1 MAVLAR
7 TCRSEGDIGLI
18 EIPRR
23 NSTRHLDITELIPR
37 RRVDRRRHSLAA
49 RASRLPNEGSR
60 KPPTYGSKGCSS
72 APLLPLMV
80 DFFTA
85 TSQ

>member
-7 TCRSEGDIGLI
+7 TYRSEGDIGLI

-60 KPPTYGSKGCSS
+60 KPPTYGSKGAL
-72 APLLPLMV
+72 APHYCR
-80 DFFTA
+80 
-85 TSQ
+85 

>member
-1 MAVLAR
+1 MR
-7 TCRSEGDIGLI
+7 GRRSVMSILGATEAKCGLI

-60 KPPTYGSKGCSS
+60 KPPTYGSKGAL
-72 APLLPLMV
+72 APHYCR
-80 DFFTA
+80 
-85 TSQ
+85 

>member
-37 RRVDRRRHSLAA
+37 RRVDRRRACFEVAKRGLPETAHL
-49 RASRLPNEGSR
+49 RA
-60 KPPTYGSKGCSS
+60 
-72 APLLPLMV
+72 
-80 DFFTA
+80 
-85 TSQ
+85 